1 MHTPD
6 TGERVSILEI
16 QSAAP
21 NLIEAFR
28 QWQVIGEGT
37 RGDKSLYHAY
47 ISPAEQYAN
56 IMTPEQWLRAADVL
70 AKELG
75 LENQPR
81 AIVLHDG
88 HGRPHAHIVWQRTDV
103 ETMRMIEDGNNYAAH
118 ERASAALEMEFGHEH
133 VPGKHS
139 KRDRAKQPE
148 PPKETFTT
156 AEQQQAART
165 ELTPTERKAQ
175 ITALRAEADNGQA
188 FKNALEEAGYIL
200 AKGERRA
207 LVIVD
212 GEGEVFS
219 LSRHVTDLKAKDL
232 KSFMAGIDPEL
243 LPSAE
248 EAKGLQQEHAKQA
261 ALARAEKQREEKARS
276 EAPQP
281 APAPPPL
288 ETPVKTP
295 ATDRGVEVSKFLK
308 APAPAPLPEATP
320 EVSKFLKDPAT
331 AALEKAIA
339 DRQAVELQK
348 WHAFHAKELAQTE
361 YVFDRDVAEKMKN
374 HDAVQLAAVT
384 RLEREH
390 KRQESDVWERIQRK
404 VNPAGAAQKAQAR
417 RVEAEALQ
425 RRMTQERKDYLALQI
440 QSKELDLNALRERHD
455 QKIRDVTGGFGAEK
469 ERYLKD
475 QERAQ
480 RLLAEVQDQ
489 RRQEEERLKRDGP
502 EPPRRVR

>member
-1 MHTPD
+1 MS
-6 TGERVSILEI
+6 VLEV

-28 QWQVIGEGT
+28 QWQIIGEGT
-37 RGDKSLYHAY
+37 RGEKALYHAY

-103 ETMRMIEDGNNYAAH
+103 ETMRMIEDGNNYKAH

-139 KRDRAKQPE
+139 KRDRSKQPE

-165 ELTPTERKAQ
+165 ELTPTERKEQ
-175 ITALRAEADNGQA
+175 VTALRAGTDSGQA
-188 FKNALEEAGYIL
+188 FKNALAEAGYIL
-200 AKGERRA
+200 AQGDKRA
-207 LVIVD
+207 MVLVD
-212 GEGEVFS
+212 AEGEVYS
-219 LSRHVTDLKAKDL
+219 LSRHVTDLKAKEL
-232 KSFMAGIDPEL
+232 KAFMADVDNKT
-243 LPSAE
+243 LPTVEQAKVMAE
-248 EAKGLQQEHAKQA
+248 AQKPKVE
-261 ALARAEKQREEKARS
+261 AEKVTV
-276 EAPQP
+276 APEPPSKLP
-281 APAPPPL
+281 ADAQ
-288 ETPVKTP
+288 KQ
-295 ATDRGVEVSKFLK
+295 GVEASKFLK
-308 APAPAPLPEATP
+308 PIAAEKPAEPPQA
-320 EVSKFLKDPAT
+320 SKAAET

-348 WHAFHAKELAQTE
+348 WQAWHAQELKQTAH
-361 YVFDRDVAEKMKN
+361 VLDREVAEKMKN
-374 HDAVQLAAVT
+374 YDAVQQAAVT

-390 KRQESDVWERIQRK
+390 KRQEADVWERIQRK
-404 VNPAGAAQKAQAR
+404 INPAAAAEKANAR
-417 RVEAEALQ
+417 RLEAEALQ
-425 RRMTQERKDYLALQI
+425 RRLVQERKDYLALQI
-440 QSKELDLNALRERHD
+440 QSKQMDLDALKERHD
-455 QKIRDVTGGFGAEK
+455 QKLRDVTGNFPAER

-475 QERAQ
+475 QATAQ
-480 RLLAEVQDQ
+480 RLLTELQEQ
-489 RRQEEERLKRDGP
+489 RRQEEDRQRRDGP
-502 EPPRRVR
+502 EPPGRVR